1 MQMLAQLRPAIVLTL
16 ILTAVTGLLYPLA
29 ITGVG
34 QTLFSAQANSSQV
47 MRGDVVVGSSLIGQN
62 FTKDIYFWPRPS
74 ATSPDA
80 YNAGSS
86 SGSNLGPTSQVLVDR
101 VKASVDALKAG
112 GATGLLPAD
121 AVTTSASGLDPDISS
136 DYAKLQIER
145 VAKARALPA
154 ETISALVAANTRHPV
169 LGIFGETGVNVL
181 ALNMALDDVKK

>member
-1 MQMLAQLRPAIVLTL
+1 MFAQIRPAIVLTL
-16 ILTAVTGLLYPLA
+16 ILTVVTGLLYPLA
-29 ITGVG
+29 ITGLG
-34 QTLFSAQANSSQV
+34 QTLFAAQANSSQV
-47 MRGDVVVGSSLIGQN
+47 KRGDVVVGSSLIGQN

-112 GATGLLPAD
+112 GAAGPVPAD
-121 AVTTSASGLDPDISS
+121 AVTTSASGLDPDISP
-136 DYAKLQIER
+136 DYAKLQIDR

-154 ETISALVAANTRHPV
+154 DAISALVTANTRHPV
-169 LGIFGETGVNVL
+169 LGIFGEAGVNVL
-181 ALNMALDDVKK
+181 ALNMALDDLKK